1 MFSYYMK
8 TTNITIQ
15 GKTKNKK
22 NILISDCIFP
32 FNYRCKK
39 REKCVHGENGNW
51 CATKLTPRG
60 FTDKWAFCASK
71 NEKKNVSKDLKYI
84 NRLVKSKLKTI
95 KSPSKK
101 SVKRLLS
108 KDLKAIN
115 RLVKSKLKTM
125 KIDSKKDVSKDLKY
139 INRLVKSKLK
149 TMKSP
154 SKKTD
159 KRLLSKDLKAIN
171 RLVKSKLK
179 TPKQYIDIDNQ
190 RGRTLQRKNHKTAN
204 RRRSNPP
211 TRQTAKAKKITKM

>member
-1 MFSYYMK
+1 MK

-101 SVKRLLS
+101 YV
-108 KDLKAIN
+108 
-115 RLVKSKLKTM
+115 
-125 KIDSKKDVSKDLKY
+125 
-139 INRLVKSKLK
+139 
-149 TMKSP
+149 
-154 SKKTD
+154 

>member
-1 MFSYYMK
+1 MK
-8 TTNITIQ
+8 TTNITKY
-15 GKTKNKK
+15 GKTKNNK
-22 NILISDCIFP
+22 NILISDCLFP
-32 FNYRCKK
+32 FNYRCKQ

-71 NEKKNVSKDLKYI
+71 NEKQNVSKDLKYI
-84 NRLVKSKLKTI
+84 NGLVKSKLKTM

-125 KIDSKKDVSKDLKY
+125 KIDSKKDVSKELKI
-139 INRLVKSKLK
+139 INGLVKSKLK
-149 TMKSP
+149 TMKSH
-154 SKKTD
+154 SKKSE
-159 KRLLSKDLKAIN
+159 KRLTSNDLKSIN
-171 RLVKSKLK
+171 RLVKNKLK
-179 TPKQYIDIDNQ
+179 TPKQHLDNSIDHQ
-190 RGRTLQRKNHKTAN
+190 RGRTLQRHNINTEN

-211 TRQTAKAKKITKM
+211 TRQTAKVKGRL